1 MVRIRNSAWL
11 AASVLVSITFGAPI
25 ASGQFGL
32 KIPKIPKVGKQDTTN
47 PSTRAPIPKGP
58 MPQVKTIDPSVVP
71 HGWEG
76 DVVFTG
82 INFGKAM
89 KLRLACGT
97 YTVKTKDFRV
107 ESAER
112 AVVHITLSHPANE
125 EDVVCT
131 IALEVPPGGAMA
143 DIAPSAGGTIEVV
156 QVTGP
161 TLTVSDSSTLPQ
173 GFKACFLGEGD
184 VPPMQIMMKL
194 GQVMQG
200 GSQDECKLLVSAD
213 SVKYSNQGKTV
224 MDQPASSVKSIDPI
238 LMMGNPT
245 GAFRI
250 VTTSGKIY
258 NFFDSSGHSENPLTE
273 QIKKKLK
280 K

>member
-11 AASVLVSITFGAPI
+11 AASVLVSITFGAPM
-25 ASGQFGL
+25 ASAQFGL
-32 KIPKIPKVGKQDTTN
+32 KIPKIPKVGKTEPN
-47 PSTRAPIPKGP
+47 PPARAPIPKGP

-71 HGWEG
+71 PGWEG

-89 KLRLACGT
+89 KLRIGCGS
-97 YTVKTKDFRV
+97 YNVKTKDFRV

-112 AVVHITLSHPANE
+112 AVAHIILSHPSDE
-125 EDVVCT
+125 EDTVCT

-143 DIAPSAGGTIEVV
+143 DTAPSAGGPIEVV

-161 TLTVSDSSTLPQ
+161 TLTVSNSSALPQ
-173 GFKACFLGEGD
+173 AFKACFLGEGD

-258 NFFDSSGHSENPLTE
+258 NFFASGGQHEDNPLSE